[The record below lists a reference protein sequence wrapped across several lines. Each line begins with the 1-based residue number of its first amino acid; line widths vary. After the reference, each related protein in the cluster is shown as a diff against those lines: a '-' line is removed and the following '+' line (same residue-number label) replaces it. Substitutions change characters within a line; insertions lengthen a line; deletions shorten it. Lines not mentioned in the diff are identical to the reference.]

1 MDLFSQA
8 LFGWDYFAKIEA
20 KMFAKQAKNFPEMF
34 ANYFQS
40 DLTDSATNFIAG
52 KSSSF
57 ADLLA
62 KHNYMR
68 KRYSIQEVFRRI
80 FSGFSAIL
88 NVLQSCEVFANF
100 CANYFAKKF
109 LLQNFF
115 INVRKCVQKK
125 CVPNFCATM
134 CKIIF
139 ANYLAQL
146 LYCNF
151 LLFLFTSFSCYCG
164 IVLPILETLRFIF
177 LKGLWNQ
184 KDMRHGTWR
193 YRSMMLPYQMWQ
205 RGDLLSQES
214 SGLIL
219 FLGFS

>member
-1 MDLFSQA
+1 
-8 LFGWDYFAKIEA
+8 
-20 KMFAKQAKNFPEMF
+20 
-34 ANYFQS
+34 
-40 DLTDSATNFIAG
+40 LTDSATNFLLE

-57 ADLLA
+57 VDLLA

-125 CVPNFCATM
+125 CVPNFCVTM

-139 ANYLAQL
+139 ANYLA
-146 LYCNF
+146 
-151 LLFLFTSFSCYCG
+151 
-164 IVLPILETLRFIF
+164 
-177 LKGLWNQ
+177 
-184 KDMRHGTWR
+184 
-193 YRSMMLPYQMWQ
+193 
-205 RGDLLSQES
+205 
-214 SGLIL
+214 
-219 FLGFS
+219 

>member
-1 MDLFSQA
+1 
-8 LFGWDYFAKIEA
+8 
-20 KMFAKQAKNFPEMF
+20 MFAKQAKNFPEMF

-40 DLTDSATNFIAG
+40 DLTDSATNFLLE

-57 ADLLA
+57 VDLLA

-115 INVRKCVQKK
+115 YKCAQMCAKKNVCQIFVRL
-125 CVPNFCATM
+125 CA
-134 CKIIF
+134 K
-139 ANYLAQL
+139 
-146 LYCNF
+146 
-151 LLFLFTSFSCYCG
+151 LFLQIIWHSFYIAIFSFFFLQASHA
-164 IVLPILETLRFIF
+164 IVEQFCQFLR
-177 LKGLWNQ
+177 
-184 KDMRHGTWR
+184 
-193 YRSMMLPYQMWQ
+193 P
-205 RGDLLSQES
+205 
-214 SGLIL
+214 
-219 FLGFS
+219 